1 MNVRRDMG
9 DGAAVRDVFDFIGAP
24 WIDRKNVEYP
34 CQQSFNARNSS
45 RFYREHCSVKDI

>member
-24 WIDRKNVEYP
+24 WFDRKNVEYP
-34 CQQSFNARNSS
+34 CQ
-45 RFYREHCSVKDI
+45 